1 MRRRETRKE
10 RSRESGNAIILS
22 FFILVFLFGLSM
34 AQVLMTHKNVQAS
47 SFFNDHAELRR
58 YAESGIHLALQDMT
72 GSLSG
77 NNGNIGTVAWVLAND
92 VGRDGVGGTGDDG
105 EGDGIPTIGEPN
117 VVPVAVGESHR
128 NARLAVHVFPG
139 VTPDV
144 ARVISTVSNGNVW
157 STVECY
163 ARQESN
169 VVPRVGAIYVSQGVT
184 LDLRGNFQVDGRD
197 HNLDGDLTEGEAFPG
212 IATDTGDPAGT
223 NLAYLLSEIEPK
235 NYKQVK
241 GLGGAPSV
249 AEATVDFPALFDRF
263 QNLRTQVLAPGT
275 YTDLVL
281 GDRSDVEITY
291 VKGDLH
297 ISGSNTGCGIL
308 VVEGS
313 LTVTGGTSFEGL
325 VLVSGDIRLSGSG
338 SQMKVLGS
346 AMVGQSFGNADT
358 QTKAKSKGSAAIAYS
373 SEALDLVEGALS
385 RRWAVVH
392 YDDR

>member
-1 MRRRETRKE
+1 
-10 RSRESGNAIILS
+10 
-22 FFILVFLFGLSM
+22 
-34 AQVLMTHKNVQAS
+34 
-47 SFFNDHAELRR
+47 
-58 YAESGIHLALQDMT
+58 
-72 GSLSG
+72 
-77 NNGNIGTVAWVLAND
+77 
-92 VGRDGVGGTGDDG
+92 
-105 EGDGIPTIGEPN
+105 
-117 VVPVAVGESHR
+117 VV
-128 NARLAVHVFPG
+128 
-139 VTPDV
+139 
-144 ARVISTVSNGNVW
+144 STASNGNVW
-157 STVECY
+157 STVDCY

-169 VVPRVGAIYVSQGVT
+169 VLPRLGAIYVSQGVT
-184 LDLRGNFQVDGRD
+184 LDLKGNFQVDGRD
-197 HNLDGDLTEGEAFPG
+197 HDLEGDLTGGEAFPG

-223 NLAYLLSEIEPK
+223 NLAYLLSEIPPK
-235 NYKQVK
+235 MYKQVK
-241 GLGGAPSV
+241 GLGGSPSV

-263 QNLRTQVLAPGT
+263 QNMRTQVLEAGT

-281 GDRSDVEITY
+281 GDRSNVEITY

-313 LTVTGGTSFEGL
+313 LTVTGTTAFEGL

-346 AMVGQSFGNADT
+346 AMVGDSIANAST
-358 QTKAKSKGSAAIAYS
+358 ETKAKSSGSASIAYS